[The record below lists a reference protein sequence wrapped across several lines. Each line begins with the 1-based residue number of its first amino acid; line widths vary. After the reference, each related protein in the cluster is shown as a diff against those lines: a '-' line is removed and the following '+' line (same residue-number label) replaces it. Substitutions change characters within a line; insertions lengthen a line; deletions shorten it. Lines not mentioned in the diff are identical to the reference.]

1 MGSGCN
7 SINPAS
13 TGVASIKACAS
24 ARTIRSAV
32 IRHASSG
39 AIVNKQFYSQVRRS
53 VNERV
58 LHRPVARHGQT
69 RALPGLPTKLPGL
82 PRWSKDNFLTQLCA
96 SPSAWKDNM
105 GIARVASKS
114 WLRAWCC
121 SVGIYCQ
128 RTVMIM
134 LNCYSSNRD
143 VRAHKVLDS

>member
-24 ARTIRSAV
+24 AHTNRPAV

-58 LHRPVARHGQT
+58 LQCRNL
-69 RALPGLPTKLPGL
+69 LPKDGNDNVKLL
-82 PRWSKDNFLTQLCA
+82 F
-96 SPSAWKDNM
+96 
-105 GIARVASKS
+105 V
-114 WLRAWCC
+114 
-121 SVGIYCQ
+121 
-128 RTVMIM
+128 
-134 LNCYSSNRD
+134 
-143 VRAHKVLDS
+143 